1 MASTIEKKPAVV
13 KKPAVKIPAVKKPTT
28 SKPDGA
34 SKAKIVAK
42 PKVVKKAP
50 TKKVVTKKAPAKK
63 TSTTSSIK
71 ISAAERYRMIE
82 TAAYFIAERNN
93 FSGNST
99 DYWIAAEAQIKKMLA
114 K

>member
-1 MASTIEKKPAVV
+1 MASTAEKKSPAKKPLV
-13 KKPAVKIPAVKKPTT
+13 KKAIA
-28 SKPDGA
+28 SKPKSA
-34 SKAKIVAK
+34 AVSK
-42 PKVVKKAP
+42 PKPVKTAAVKKAP
-50 TKKVVTKKAPAKK
+50 VKKASK
-63 TSTTSSIK
+63 TSSVK

-93 FSGNST
+93 FTGNSA